1 MCSILDEQVFGVK
14 ELAASRYAGAMLL
27 SFSHRTLPDQVRPH
41 LMGIVNVT
49 PDSFY
54 DGGATATTDLA
65 VARALA
71 VVSEGATVIDVGG
84 MTARPG
90 VELSTADEL
99 ARVLP
104 VLEGIRAAGCE
115 AVVSVDTYRADVAAA
130 ALEAG
135 ADMINDHT
143 GLTDGD
149 LAADVAEHGGGLV
162 VTHLGLA
169 PKQVQAG
176 RYDIDPAE
184 IGSFLSQRAELVV
197 DPGLGFGKST
207 ATDLAT
213 LRALPDLLRVGYP
226 LLLACSHKEVTAE
239 PLGLPESNIEGTA
252 AVVAVAAYQG
262 VQLLRVHD
270 LPFMARVATM
280 GALLGGGEVS

>member
-1 MCSILDEQVFGVK
+1 
-14 ELAASRYAGAMLL
+14 
-27 SFSHRTLPDQVRPH
+27 
-41 LMGIVNVT
+41 MGIVNVT

-90 VELSTADEL
+90 VVLSAADEM

-149 LAADVAEHGGGLV
+149 LAAAVAEHGGGLV

-176 RYDIDPAE
+176 RYDIDPAD
-184 IGSFLSQRAELVV
+184 IGRFLSQRAELAVDAGIDRSALV
-197 DPGLGFGKST
+197 IDPGLGFGKST

-213 LRALPDLLRVGYP
+213 LRALPDLLRARLSPAPG
-226 LLLACSHKEVTAE
+226 LLTQ
-239 PLGLPESNIEGTA
+239 GGDRGA
-252 AVVAVAAYQG
+252 AG
-262 VQLLRVHD
+262 
-270 LPFMARVATM
+270 PARVEHRGHGRRGRRGRLPGRAAAARARPAVH
-280 GALLGGGEVS
+280 GAGGDHGLAARRRRHVLTPAQACGGDRSGANSGRNRPSR

>member
-1 MCSILDEQVFGVK
+1 
-14 ELAASRYAGAMLL
+14 
-27 SFSHRTLPDQVRPH
+27 
-41 LMGIVNVT
+41 MGIVNVT

-71 VVSEGATVIDVGG
+71 VVSQGATVIDVGG

-90 VELSTADEL
+90 AVLSAADEL

-135 ADMINDHT
+135 ADLINDHT

-149 LAADVAEHGGGLV
+149 LAAAVAEHGGGLV

-169 PKQVQAG
+169 PKQVQSG
-176 RYDIDPAE
+176 RYDIDPAD
-184 IGSFLSQRAELVV
+184 IGKFLSQRAELAVDAGVDRSALVV

-213 LRALPDLLRVGYP
+213 LRALPDLLRLGYP

-280 GALLGGGEVS
+280 ASLLATGNAR

>member
-1 MCSILDEQVFGVK
+1 MQITTAAAIRMREVGWANMCSSLDEQVFGVK
-14 ELAASRYAGAMLL
+14 QLAVSRYAGAVLL
-27 SFSHRTLPDQVRPH
+27 RFRHRTLPRQGRPH

-90 VELSTADEL
+90 VVLSAADER

-149 LAADVAEHGGGLV
+149 LAAAVAR
-162 VTHLGLA
+162 A
-169 PKQVQAG
+169 RRRAG
-176 RYDIDPAE
+176 RDAPGA
-184 IGSFLSQRAELVV
+184 RAEAGAGRPLRHR
-197 DPGLGFGKST
+197 PGRDRQVPV
-207 ATDLAT
+207 AAC
-213 LRALPDLLRVGYP
+213 RAGDR
-226 LLLACSHKEVTAE
+226 CRHR
-239 PLGLPESNIEGTA
+239 PLGAGDRSRAGLREVDRDRPRHPARA
-252 AVVAVAAYQG
+252 AGPAPGSAIPCSWPAHT
-262 VQLLRVHD
+262 R
-270 LPFMARVATM
+270 R
-280 GALLGGGEVS
+280 